1 MSQTSPLSARA
12 WMVVLLLALGFTV
25 WVDAR
30 RIQHLEHLATL
41 TRGESVPSAGSP
53 TGYAGGIRERVL
65 SDHEGRSYEWIAQT
79 QRMLAE
85 GKWRVR
91 QIDEENA
98 PFGRATHAASP
109 YKWWLRLVAWG
120 DQLLHGHP
128 PGLAVERAALFAD
141 PLLHLLIL
149 AGITLFSA
157 RHFGVLA
164 ASLIAIGGVILFPLA
179 AGFLPGMPDDATLGV
194 LGALGS
200 LLPLLAGLRALD
212 RPAGDTA
219 AKADTRGQAA
229 SFWFSLAGVFGGF
242 GIWISPAGQMP
253 LLLGIAL
260 GALPVAWI
268 RRPAAKGG
276 LGGQTLPWRA
286 WSLSGAVT
294 VLAASLVE
302 FCPHHLGDWEL
313 RAVHPLYGLGWIGG
327 GELLARTTDWLQQ
340 GGASWKPRDFVIKLL
355 ALAAVSAVPFVMLQ
369 TGNPAFLVADFLSF
383 RLTKQPDVILAA
395 NLAAWVKGDGLTS
408 AAWATLLPLSLLI
421 PAIWLGVRRQSGAA
435 LRSALALML
444 GVALPVLALAYFQLK
459 GWSLLDVVL
468 LVMLVALTTSH
479 DQAASLPTRRWLL
492 AGGVLLIL
500 LPGAFQLMPGAKSL
514 PDNTLTVPE
523 AVGLVERDLAHW
535 LAKHGS
541 ADGPAL
547 VLAPPNLTTTLN
559 YYGGLRGLGTMSWE
573 NQPGLAFAI
582 RIAIS
587 TSRPETIALLRQR
600 GVTHIVIPS
609 WDAFFD
615 SYLQSASMQIGEMF
629 YRSLNRWALPAWL
642 RPVPYQLPSI
652 PGFEKQFV
660 RVFEVVDEQDE
671 PVAASRLT
679 EYFIEQAEWENA
691 KASHQT
697 LLKYPADFGV
707 LVTRAQLWAAL
718 SDATNFTPVFEQ
730 LLSRLAGG
738 ADRYMPW
745 DRRVSLAVVLARGKR
760 LDLAREQMQRCLA
773 EISGAR
779 LRSLTTNSLYHLLVL
794 NKALGLEIADPQLRE
809 LALDLLPAGVRQR
822 I

>member
-1 MSQTSPLSARA
+1 
-12 WMVVLLLALGFTV
+12 MVVLLLALGLLI

-30 RIQHLEHLATL
+30 RIHHLEHIATL
-41 TRGESVPSAGSP
+41 SRGESVPSAASP

-85 GKWRVR
+85 GRWRIR

-109 YKWWLRLVAWG
+109 YKWWLGLVAG
-120 DQLLHGHP
+120 CDQLLHGHP
-128 PGLAVERAALFAD
+128 PGLAVERAALYAD
-141 PLLHLLIL
+141 PFLHLLIL
-149 AGITLFSA
+149 AGISLFSA
-157 RHFGVLA
+157 RHFGVLP
-164 ASLIAIGGVILFPLA
+164 ASLIAIGGVMLFPLA
-179 AGFLPGMPDDATLGV
+179 AGFLPGMPDDSTLGV
-194 LGALGS
+194 LCALGS

-212 RPAGDTA
+212 RPAGDSA
-219 AKADTRGQAA
+219 AKTDVRGQAG
-229 SFWFSLAGVFGGF
+229 SFWFFVAGVFGGF
-242 GIWISPAGQMP
+242 GIWISPASQVP
-253 LLLGIAL
+253 LVLGIAL

-268 RRPAAKGG
+268 RSPSGKGG
-276 LGGQTLPWRA
+276 LGCQPLPWRA

-294 VLAASLVE
+294 VLAAGLIE
-302 FCPHHLGDWEL
+302 FFPHYLGDWEL

-327 GELLARTTDWLQQ
+327 GELLARTTGWMQQ
-340 GGASWKPRDFVIKLL
+340 GGSSWKPRDLVIKLL
-355 ALAAVSAVPFVMLQ
+355 ALAAVLAVPFVMLK
-369 TGNPAFLVADFLSF
+369 TGNPAFLAADFLSF
-383 RLTKQPDVILAA
+383 RLTKQPDGILAA
-395 NLAAWVKGDGLTS
+395 NLAAWIKGDGLTS
-408 AAWATLLPLSLLI
+408 TARATLLPLGLLV
-421 PAIWLGVRRQSGAA
+421 PAIWQAARRQTGTAM
-435 LRSALALML
+435 RTALALML
-444 GVALPVLALAYFQLK
+444 GAALPALALAYFQLK
-459 GWSLLDVVL
+459 WWSLLDVVL
-468 LVMLVALTTSH
+468 LVLLVALTTSH
-479 DQAASLPTRRWLL
+479 GPDEIRPTRRWLW
-492 AGGVLLIL
+492 AGCVSLIL
-500 LPGAFQLMPGAKSL
+500 LPGAFQLMPAGKSL
-514 PDNTLTVPE
+514 PDNMLTVPE

-535 LAKHGS
+535 LAKHGRD
-541 ADGPAL
+541 DGPAL

-615 SYLQSASMQIGEMF
+615 SYLKSASMQIGEMF

-652 PGFEKQFV
+652 PGFEKQYV
-660 RVFEVVDEQDE
+660 RIFAVVDEQDE

-718 SDATNFTPVFEQ
+718 SDATNFTPVFEL

-773 EISGAR
+773 EITAAH
-779 LRSLTTNSLYHLLVL
+779 LRSMTTNSLYHLLVL
-794 NKALGLEIADPQLRE
+794 NKALGLEIADPQLRA
-809 LALDLLPAGVRQR
+809 LALDLLPAEVRQR

>member
-1 MSQTSPLSARA
+1 
-12 WMVVLLLALGFTV
+12 MVVLLLALGFTI
-25 WVDAR
+25 WVDTR
-30 RIQHLEHLATL
+30 RIQHLGHIATL
-41 TRGESVPSAGSP
+41 TRGESVPSAASP

-85 GKWRVR
+85 GRWRVR

-109 YKWWLRLVAWG
+109 YKWWLGLVAWC

-128 PGLAVERAALFAD
+128 PGQAVERAALFAD
-141 PLLHLLIL
+141 PLLHLLIV

-157 RHFGVLA
+157 RHFGALP
-164 ASLIAIGGVILFPLA
+164 ASLIAIGGAMLFPFA
-179 AGFLPGMPDDATLGV
+179 AVFLPGLPDDSSLGV
-194 LGALGS
+194 ACALGS
-200 LLPLLAGLRALD
+200 LLPLLTGLRALD
-212 RPAGDTA
+212 RPAGDSAT
-219 AKADTRGQAA
+219 KTDVRGQAA

-242 GIWISPAGQMP
+242 GIWISPASQVP
-253 LLLGIAL
+253 LVLGIAL

-268 RRPAAKGG
+268 RRPPGKDGIVC
-276 LGGQTLPWRA
+276 QPLPWRA
-286 WSLSGAVT
+286 WSLSGTVT
-294 VLAASLVE
+294 VLAASLIE
-302 FCPHHLGDWEL
+302 FFPHHLGDWEL

-327 GELLARTTDWLQQ
+327 GELLAHTTGWMQQ
-340 GGASWKPRDFVIKLL
+340 GGSAWKPRDLVITLL
-355 ALAAVSAVPFVMLQ
+355 ALAAVLAVPFVMIK
-369 TGNPAFLVADFLSF
+369 TGNPAFLTADFLSF
-383 RLTKQPDVILAA
+383 RLTKLPDGILAA
-395 NLAAWVKGDGLTS
+395 NLAAWIKGDGLTS
-408 AAWATLLPLSLLI
+408 TAWATLLPLGLLI
-421 PAIWLGVRRQSGAA
+421 PAIWLAARRQTGTA
-435 LRSALALML
+435 LRSTLALML
-444 GVALPVLALAYFQLK
+444 GVVLPALALAYFQLK
-459 GWSLLDVVL
+459 WWSLLDVVL
-468 LVMLVALTTSH
+468 LVGLTASH
-479 DQAASLPTRRWLL
+479 GPDDSLPTRRWLW
-492 AGGVLLIL
+492 AGCVSLIL
-500 LPGAFQLMPGAKSL
+500 LPGAFQLMPAGKAL
-514 PDNTLTVPE
+514 PENTLTVPE

-559 YYGGLRGLGTMSWE
+559 YYGGLRGLGTLSWE

-615 SYLQSASMQIGEMF
+615 SYLKSASMQIGEMF

-660 RVFEVVDEQDE
+660 RIFEVVDEQDE

-691 KASHQT
+691 RASHQT

-718 SDATNFTPVFEQ
+718 SDATNFTPVFEL

-738 ADRYMPW
+738 ADRYLPW

-773 EISGAR
+773 GVTEDR
-779 LRSLTTNSLYHLLVL
+779 LRFLTTDSLYHLLVL
-794 NKALGLEIADPQLRE
+794 NKTLGLEIADPQLRA
-809 LALDLLPAGVRQR
+809 LALDLLPAEVRQR

>member
-1 MSQTSPLSARA
+1 
-12 WMVVLLLALGFTV
+12 MVVLLLALGFTV
-25 WVDAR
+25 WGDAR
-30 RIQHLEHLATL
+30 RIRHLEHIATL
-41 TRGESVPSAGSP
+41 TRGESVPSAASP

-85 GKWRVR
+85 GRWRVR
-91 QIDEENA
+91 QIEEENA

-109 YKWWLRLVAWG
+109 YKWWLGLVAWG
-120 DQLLHGHP
+120 DQLLNGHP
-128 PGLAVERAALFAD
+128 PGLAVEQAALYAD
-141 PLLHLLIL
+141 PLLHWLIL
-149 AGITLFSA
+149 TGITLFSA
-157 RHFGVLA
+157 RHFGALS
-164 ASLIAIGGVILFPLA
+164 ASLIAIGSVMLFPLA
-179 AGFLPGMPDDATLGV
+179 AGFLPGMPDDSSLGV
-194 LGALGS
+194 LCALGS

-212 RPAGDTA
+212 QPVGNPATGMDV
-219 AKADTRGQAA
+219 RGRAA
-229 SFWFSLAGVFGGF
+229 SFWFSAAGVFGGF
-242 GIWISPAGQMP
+242 GIWISPASQVP
-253 LLLGIAL
+253 LVLGIAL
-260 GALPVAWI
+260 GALPAAWM
-268 RRPAAKGG
+268 RRPAGKDG
-276 LGGQTLPWRA
+276 LGCGPLPWRA

-294 VLAASLVE
+294 VLLASLVE
-302 FCPHHLGDWEL
+302 FFPHWLGDWEL
-313 RAVHPLYGLGWIGG
+313 RAVHPLYGLGWLGG
-327 GELLARTTDWLQQ
+327 GELLARTTAWLQQ
-340 GGASWKPRDFVIKLL
+340 SGATWKPRDLVIKLL
-355 ALAAVSAVPFVMLQ
+355 ALAAVLAVPIVMLK
-369 TGNPAFLVADFLSF
+369 TGNPAFLVADYLSF
-383 RLTKQPDVILAA
+383 RLTKQPDGVLAA
-395 NLAAWVKGDGLTS
+395 NLAAWIKGDGLTS
-408 AAWATLLPLSLLI
+408 TAWATLLPLVLLV
-421 PAIWLGVRRQSGAA
+421 PAIWLATRRRTGTA
-435 LRSALALML
+435 LRTILALVL
-444 GVALPVLALAYFQLK
+444 GVVLPALVLAYFQLK
-459 GWSLLDVVL
+459 WWCLLDATL
-468 LVMLVALTTSH
+468 LVLLVALTASH
-479 DQAASLPTRRWLL
+479 GPDSDRPSSRWLW
-492 AGGVLLIL
+492 AVGVLFIM
-500 LPGAFQLMPGAKSL
+500 LPGAFQLMPTGKSL
-514 PDNTLTVPE
+514 PDNALTVPE

-535 LAKHGS
+535 LAKHGN

-559 YYGGLRGLGTMSWE
+559 YYGGLRGLGTLSWE

-642 RPVPYQLPSI
+642 QPVPYQLPSI

-660 RVFEVVDEQDE
+660 RIFAVVDEQEE

-679 EYFIEQAEWENA
+679 EYFIEQAEWDNA

-718 SDATNFTPVFEQ
+718 SDANNFFPVFDL

-738 ADRYMPW
+738 ADRYLPW

-760 LDLAREQMQRCLA
+760 LNLAREQMQRCLA
-773 EISGAR
+773 EITAAR
-779 LRSLTTNSLYHLLVL
+779 LRSLTTNSLYQLLVL
-794 NKALGLEIADPQLRE
+794 NKALGLEIADPQLRA
-809 LALDLLPAGVRQR
+809 LALDLLPAEVRQR